1 MILFNHQL
9 EAIIPLGTSTKLA
22 SKDLDLPIS
31 FIYGDDDW
39 VQIIEEDIADR
50 IMDQNKYYKGEDCS
64 SDDDE
69 TDKVL

>member
-50 IMDQNKYYKGEDCS
+50 IMD
-64 SDDDE
+64 
-69 TDKVL
+69 